1 MCCRTAAAAAAA
13 AVGAAGTLIL
23 RLSSQRMQLILHGH
37 GVLSGE
43 HDVADLGRLL
53 GCVIGGC
60 QATVFE
66 AVCVVDRWVQHA
78 AAQGESTGAFPAQHM
93 LRVILREHP
102 GATAGVLDVLCC
114 LLGPSSS
121 WPQTDEAWSAL
132 FEVALAKG
140 DQADLP
146 APGEDEWVAASH
158 QELRRQRGLLKQDVF
173 RFMHGVGGRT
183 LDLAGCHPGS
193 FYTSD
198 LAEGAEQAEVW
209 REEEDA
215 ALGQENSDDS
225 CRGWEP
231 EEEQEDGGG
240 SNDDGNDVGDD
251 SDELALGGSDS
262 GCSTCDEGAPQPVLM
277 SVLDVLAGMPE
288 ADRHDEQQVHDL
300 LDMLQRCGIGVS
312 K

>member
-1 MCCRTAAAAAAA
+1 M
-13 AVGAAGTLIL
+13 L
-23 RLSSQRMQLILHGH
+23 RLSSSQRMQSMLDGH

-60 QATVFE
+60 QETIFE
-66 AVCVVDRWVQHA
+66 EVCVVDRWVQHA

-132 FEVALAKG
+132 FEVAMAKG

-146 APGEDEWVAASH
+146 APGEEEWVAASH

-173 RFMHGVGGRT
+173 RFRHDVGGRT

-193 FYTSD
+193 FYTSG
-198 LAEGAEQAEVW
+198 LAEGAEQAEGW
-209 REEEDA
+209 REEEEVA
-215 ALGQENSDDS
+215 RGQESSDDS
-225 CRGWEP
+225 DCCGWEP
-231 EEEQEDGGG
+231 EEEEDDGDGG
-240 SNDDGNDVGDD
+240 NDDGNDVGDD
-251 SDELALGGSDS
+251 TEDMSGGSDS
-262 GCSTCDEGAPQPVLM
+262 GCSTCDEGVLQPVLM

-300 LDMLQRCGIGVS
+300 LDMLQLCGIGVS